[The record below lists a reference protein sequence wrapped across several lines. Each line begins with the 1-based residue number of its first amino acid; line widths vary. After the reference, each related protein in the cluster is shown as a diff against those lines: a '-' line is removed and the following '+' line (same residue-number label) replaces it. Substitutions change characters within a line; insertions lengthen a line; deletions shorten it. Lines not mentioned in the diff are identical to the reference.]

1 MNISLK
7 LLATYRSKL
16 PEGISGSEIEIIIGE
31 GNCARDVLDEYGIP
45 LGQASVILINGQ
57 PAEPDQQLLE
67 GDVLCAF
74 PAMAGG

>member
-1 MNISLK
+1 M
-7 LLATYRSKL
+7 L
-16 PEGISGSEIEIIIGE
+16 PENVKGSEVEIIIGE
-31 GNCARDVLDEYGIP
+31 GKCVKDVLEEYGIP